1 MSDLHLRLL
10 RAVANQRQ
18 RRLEDHDAAEQ
29 TGDAAAA
36 ADRRDLERAADRTK
50 ANVAAAEARRLYPR
64 AGRRRARARSRPG

>member
-18 RRLEDHDAAEQ
+18 RRLEDHDAAEH